1 MPYSPEQI
9 LELAL
14 KSGAEAA
21 EVFESQSQSYPV
33 SFEANRLKQLESTQ
47 ANGLALRLWRQGR
60 PGLAIAYGD
69 VEPQTLVDRA
79 FALSDL
85 NLPEDIELSPA
96 QTLPYPDLGEAVA
109 IETLL
114 AWGEQAIAQVRQHYP
129 DVLCNSGWDCDA
141 ESTRLINSYG
151 LDCHYRDTT
160 LSGYLEVEWIRGDD
174 FLVVADGQ
182 TARSQL
188 QPETFVQRI
197 LQGLAWAEDHADPP
211 ASRVPVLLTAK
222 AADLLWGTVYAA
234 LNGKQVLDKSSPWSD
249 HRGEMVMAPGLSM
262 SQAPDV
268 GPFSC
273 PFDDEGVPTQSI
285 TFIDQGTLCS
295 FYADRVTGKALG
307 GGTTGNGFRPGL
319 GAYPTPGL
327 FNFLIQ
333 PGPYSL
339 ANLIASMEDG
349 LIVDQVL
356 GGGAG
361 LSGDFSVNVDLGY
374 RVHQGQV
381 IGRVKDTMLA
391 GNVYTTLKTV
401 VALGN
406 DAEWSGS
413 CWTPSVLVEGL
424 SVTS

>member
-21 EVFESQSQSYPV
+21 EVFESQSQSHPV
-33 SFEANRLKQLESTQ
+33 SFEANRLKQLESTE
-47 ANGLALRLWRQGR
+47 ASGLALRLWRQGR

-69 VEPQTLVDRA
+69 VEPQALVERA

-85 NLPEDIELSPA
+85 NLPEDIELSPP
-96 QTLPYPDLGEAVA
+96 QPLPHPDLGQDVPV
-109 IETLL
+109 ETLL
-114 AWGEQAIAQVRQHYP
+114 AWGEQSIAQVRQRYP
-129 DVLCNSGWDCDA
+129 EVLCNAGWDCEA

-188 QPETFVQRI
+188 QPEIFVQRI
-197 LQGLAWAEDHADPP
+197 LQGLAWAEEHAEPP
-211 ASRVPVLLTAK
+211 APRVPVLLSAK
-222 AADLLWGTVYAA
+222 AADLLWGTTYAA
-234 LNGKQVLDKSSPWSD
+234 LNGKQVLEKASPWSE
-249 HRGEMVMAPGLSM
+249 HLGKMVMAPNLSI

-268 GPFSC
+268 GPFNC
-273 PFDDEGVPTQSI
+273 PFDDEGMPTQPI

-295 FYADRVTGKALG
+295 FYTDRVTGKALG
-307 GGTTGNGFRPGL
+307 CGTTGNGFRPDL

-327 FNFLIQ
+327 FNVLIQ
-333 PGPYSL
+333 PGQYSL
-339 ANLIASMEDG
+339 ANLIASMDDG

-361 LSGDFSVNVDLGY
+361 ISGDFSVNVDLGY

-381 IGRVKDTMLA
+381 VGRVKDTMLA
-391 GNVYTTLKTV
+391 GNVYTVLKTV
-401 VALGN
+401 IALGN
-406 DAEWSGS
+406 DSEWNGC